1 MVTCVTGGV
10 VTRSLRRTRSVSTP
24 SVYVTRYVF
33 VLTPRTPGVVTE
45 VVPWARVELC
55 TVVEPNAIREVS
67 VTALV
72 VTIGVGVGVGVGVA
86 VRVGVGVGVGDVFGF
101 AATVVLGVVA
111 ATTCAGASGNG
122 WVAP

>member
-1 MVTCVTGGV
+1 
-10 VTRSLRRTRSVSTP
+10 
-24 SVYVTRYVF
+24 VYVTRYVF

-72 VTIGVGVGVGVGVA
+72 VTIGVGVGVGVGVT
-86 VRVGVGVGVGDVFGF
+86 VRVGVGVGVGVGDVFGF

>member
-24 SVYVTRYVF
+24 SVYVTRYVI

-72 VTIGVGVGVGVGVA
+72 VTIGVGVGVGVGVT
-86 VRVGVGVGVGDVFGF
+86 VRFGVGVGDVFGF
-101 AATVVLGVVA
+101 AATVVVGVVA
-111 ATTCAGASGNG
+111 AATCAGASGNG

>member
-1 MVTCVTGGV
+1 
-10 VTRSLRRTRSVSTP
+10 
-24 SVYVTRYVF
+24 VYVTRYVF

-72 VTIGVGVGVGVGVA
+72 VTIGVGVGVGVGVT
-86 VRVGVGVGVGDVFGF
+86 VRVGVGVGDVFGF

>member
-1 MVTCVTGGV
+1 M
-10 VTRSLRRTRSVSTP
+10 
-24 SVYVTRYVF
+24 TRYVF

-72 VTIGVGVGVGVGVA
+72 VTIGVGVGVGVGVT
-86 VRVGVGVGVGDVFGF
+86 VRVGVGVSVGDVFGF

>member
-1 MVTCVTGGV
+1 VVTCVTGGV

-24 SVYVTRYVF
+24 FVYVTRYVF

-72 VTIGVGVGVGVGVA
+72 VTIGVGVGVGVG
-86 VRVGVGVGVGDVFGF
+86 DVFGF